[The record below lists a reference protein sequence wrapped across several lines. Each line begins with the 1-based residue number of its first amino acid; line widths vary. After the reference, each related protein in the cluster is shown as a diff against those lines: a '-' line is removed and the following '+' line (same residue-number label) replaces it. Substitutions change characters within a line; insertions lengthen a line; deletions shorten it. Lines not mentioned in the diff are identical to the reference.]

1 MEIKIINDS
10 KDELQVQIEN
20 VTLAEIIKV
29 YLNQDSNVD
38 VAAWKQE
45 HPTENPILLVKTKGK
60 TPRKAIADAIANI
73 TKQLDKVENDFKN
86 LK

>member
-1 MEIKIINDS
+1 MELKIINDS
-10 KDELQVQIEN
+10 KDELEVQIEN
-20 VTLAEIIKV
+20 VTLAEILKV

-38 VAAWKQE
+38 VAAWKQK

-60 TPRKAIADAIANI
+60 TPRKAIADAIAQI

>member
-10 KDELQVQIEN
+10 KDELEVEIDN
-20 VTLAEIIKV
+20 ITLVELLKV

-38 VAAWKQE
+38 IAVWKQE
-45 HPTENPILLVKTKGK
+45 HHTKNPILLVKTKGK
-60 TPRKAIADAIANI
+60 TPRKAIADAITKVI
-73 TKQLDKVENDFKN
+73 KQLDKVENDFKN